1 MFNSIHPGSRMPIF
15 EKDASPGY
23 WLPTPLAAGPFSGL
37 QGGAIAGLLTAEVET
52 LAAPRR
58 WGTAIS
64 VSVAFLKPTPMTRL
78 RTTVSALREGGRVSF
93 VDNTLF
99 AADDAEPCA
108 TARVTLINERAVEA
122 PAIADA
128 RPEAIDPTRYPL
140 RKIASFHGKP
150 WMMDAMDAR
159 SGDGVAWF
167 RQHTPTLADAPANGL
182 SSILGPADWAHGIAR
197 PMQNVLADPNP
208 NLTVHL
214 LRPAETDWIGIRP
227 HVSWQTARGL
237 GVGGGTILDVR
248 GEIGHVSMAVALVP
262 FPKQAAAP
270 AKPEREN
277 V

>member
-1 MFNSIHPGSRMPIF
+1 MPIF
-15 EKDASPGY
+15 EKDGSPGY

-52 LAAPRR
+52 LAASRG
-58 WGTAIS
+58 WGTAVS

-78 RTTVSALREGGRVSF
+78 RTEISALREGGRVCF

-99 AADDAEPCA
+99 ADGDTGPCA
-108 TARVTLINERAVEA
+108 TARVTLINERRVEA
-122 PAIADA
+122 PALADA
-128 RPEAIDPTRYPL
+128 RSEAIDPTRYPL
-140 RKIASFHGKP
+140 RKIASFHGKA

-159 SGDGVAWF
+159 GGDGVAWF
-167 RQHTPTLADAPANGL
+167 RQHTPMLADAHEKGL

-197 PMQNVLADPNP
+197 PLQNVVADPNP

-214 LRPAETDWIGIRP
+214 LRPPETEWIGIRP
-227 HVSWQTARGL
+227 HVSWQTERGL

-248 GEIGHVSMAVALVP
+248 GEIGTVSMAVALVP
-262 FPKQAAAP
+262 FPKQTAAAAP
-270 AKPEREN
+270 AKPEREK

>member
-1 MFNSIHPGSRMPIF
+1 MPIF

-52 LAAPRR
+52 LAAARR
-58 WGTAIS
+58 WGTAVT
-64 VSVAFLKPTPMTRL
+64 VSVAFLKPTPMGRL
-78 RTTVSALREGGRVSF
+78 RTEVAALRDGGRVSF

-99 AADDAEPCA
+99 ADGDTEPCA
-108 TARVTLINERAVEA
+108 TARVTLINERRVEA
-122 PAIADA
+122 PPLTDT
-128 RPEAIDPTRYPL
+128 RTEAIDPTRYPL

-167 RQHTPTLADAPANGL
+167 RQHTPMLADAPAKGL
-182 SSILGPADWAHGIAR
+182 SSILGPADWAHGIMR
-197 PMQNVLADPNP
+197 PLQNVVADPNP

-214 LRPAETDWIGIRP
+214 LRPAETEWIGVRP
-227 HVSWQTARGL
+227 DVSWQLERGF

-248 GEIGHVSMAVALVP
+248 GEVGRVSMAVALVP
-262 FPKQAAAP
+262 FPKQATATA
-270 AKPEREN
+270 
-277 V
+277 